1 MHKYAQFYSTD
12 EYYVFLKIVLT
23 NVTLYDIMVTETN
36 ERRAEHDM
44 RNLHCNTYI
53 IPYAHYS
60 DKFCYDHFGSQ
71 RLIFI
76 S

>member
-1 MHKYAQFYSTD
+1 M
-12 EYYVFLKIVLT
+12 LT
-23 NVTLYDIMVTETN
+23 NGSYYDIMVTETN

-44 RNLHCNTYI
+44 KNLHCNTYI